1 MTFYEFDKFDHGSK
15 SGRWSR
21 PILMLWGVS
30 MCAVIFLSL
39 VPRVE
44 LPVDFWNADKVY
56 HCAAYAWLALLPVMG
71 FADRRTALSA
81 AFSMIILGLLLETGQ
96 YFIPGR
102 MFSVPD
108 ILANMF
114 GVILGI
120 FLGRFIGKRL
130 E

>member
-1 MTFYEFDKFDHGSK
+1 MKTKQPAK
-15 SGRWSR
+15 SGKWSR
-21 PILMLWGVS
+21 PILFLWGAS
-30 MCAVIFLSL
+30 IGAVIFLSL
-39 VPRVE
+39 LPRVD
-44 LPVDFWNADKVY
+44 LPVDFWNADKLY
-56 HCAAYAWLALLPVMG
+56 HCAAYSWLALLPVIG
-71 FADRRTALSA
+71 FSDWRTALTA

-108 ILANMF
+108 ILANTL

-120 FLGRFIGKRL
+120 LLGNYLRKRL

>member
-1 MTFYEFDKFDHGSK
+1 MQMKSDHESK
-15 SGRWSR
+15 SGKWSR
-21 PILMLWGVS
+21 PILILWGVS
-30 MCAVIFLSL
+30 ICAVVFLSL

-44 LPVDFWNADKVY
+44 LPVDFWNADKLY
-56 HCAAYAWLALLPVMG
+56 HCAAYGWLALLPVMG
-71 FADRRTALSA
+71 FADRRTALYAALSA
-81 AFSMIILGLLLETGQ
+81 ILLGMLLEVGQ
-96 YFIPGR
+96 YFVPGR

-108 ILANMF
+108 ILANML

>member
-1 MTFYEFDKFDHGSK
+1 MKAKQPAK
-15 SGRWSR
+15 SGKWSR
-21 PILMLWGVS
+21 PILFLWGAS
-30 MCAVIFLSL
+30 IGAVIFLSL
-39 VPRVE
+39 LPRVD
-44 LPVDFWNADKVY
+44 LPVDFWNADKLY
-56 HCAAYAWLALLPVMG
+56 HCAAYSWLALLPVIG
-71 FADRRTALSA
+71 FADRRTALTA

-108 ILANMF
+108 ILANTL

-120 FLGRFIGKRL
+120 LLGNYLRKRL

>member
-1 MTFYEFDKFDHGSK
+1 MKTKQPAK
-15 SGRWSR
+15 SGKWSR
-21 PILMLWGVS
+21 PILFLWGAS
-30 MCAVIFLSL
+30 IGAVIFLSL
-39 VPRVE
+39 LPRVD
-44 LPVDFWNADKVY
+44 LPVDFWNADKLY
-56 HCAAYAWLALLPVMG
+56 HCAAYSWLALLPVIG
-71 FADRRTALSA
+71 FADRRTALTA

-108 ILANMF
+108 ILANTL

-120 FLGRFIGKRL
+120 LLGRFIGKRL

>member
-1 MTFYEFDKFDHGSK
+1 MQMKSDHESK
-15 SGRWSR
+15 SDKWSR
-21 PILMLWGVS
+21 PILILWGVS
-30 MCAVIFLSL
+30 IGAVVFLSL

-44 LPVDFWNADKVY
+44 LPVDFWNADKLY
-56 HCAAYAWLALLPVMG
+56 HCAAYGWLALLPVIG
-71 FADRRTALSA
+71 FAVRRTALYAALSA
-81 AFSMIILGLLLETGQ
+81 ILLGILLEVGQ
-96 YFIPGR
+96 YFVPGR

-108 ILANMF
+108 ILANML